1 MGKRARYGFL
11 GSSIYLS
18 FSIIFKYLLVF
29 SISSFEHPGITYP
42 TLVLA
47 KLFYLSFLFKSAL
60 KAFDILISLFLIA
73 TYASSLD
80 SFNCN
85 FTASFSI
92 IKAYFSTAPL
102 TLSVSSNELY
112 FPFESDIFED

>member
-1 MGKRARYGFL
+1 MGKRARYGFS
-11 GSSIYLS
+11 GSSIDSS
-18 FSIIFKYLLVF
+18 FSIIFKYLLIL

-92 IKAYFSTAPL
+92 IMAYFSAPPL
-102 TLSVSSNELY
+102 TLSVPSNKLY
-112 FPFESDIFED
+112 FPFETDVFED